1 MTPERERSRLQVV
14 HFHPTFQSHR
24 VTCVEVDYALLE
36 QLPVNDLVH
45 ERLRSV
51 ENEQMDDAFLNT
63 GP

>member
-1 MTPERERSRLQVV
+1 MTPEREHSRLQVV
-14 HFHPTFQSHR
+14 HNHPTFQSR
-24 VTCVEVDYALLE
+24 CVTHVEVDYVLLE

>member
-1 MTPERERSRLQVV
+1 MTPERECSRLQVV
-14 HFHPTFQSHR
+14 HNHPTFQSCR
-24 VTCVEVDYALLE
+24 VTRVEVDYAVLE

>member
-1 MTPERERSRLQVV
+1 MTPEQERSHLQVV
-14 HFHPTFQSHR
+14 HNHPTFQSRR
-24 VTCVEVDYALLE
+24 VTRVEVDYVLLE

>member
-1 MTPERERSRLQVV
+1 MTPERECSHLQVV
-14 HFHPTFQSHR
+14 HNHPTFQSRR
-24 VTCVEVDYALLE
+24 VTRVEVDYAVLE